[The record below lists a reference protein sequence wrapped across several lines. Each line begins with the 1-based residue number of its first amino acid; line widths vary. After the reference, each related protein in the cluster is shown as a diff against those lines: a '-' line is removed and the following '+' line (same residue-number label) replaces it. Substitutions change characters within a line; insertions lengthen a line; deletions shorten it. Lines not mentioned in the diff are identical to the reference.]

1 MNTNANGRPDV
12 QPQTTVAASIA
23 AELLRLHGSAGVAP
37 RVGVQICTGDE
48 TAGNH
53 GLNHTGRDVRQ
64 LRRLGIES
72 IKVGTRWVVPIHE
85 IAAWCAGERQPT
97 RIDRRR
103 REHRHLRAA
112 GGEVRHG

>member
-1 MNTNANGRPDV
+1 MNTTV
-12 QPQTTVAASIA
+12 TTVGAGIA
-23 AELLRLHGSAGVAP
+23 AELLRRHGSAGVAP
-37 RVGVQICTGDE
+37 RLALQICTGDE

-64 LRRLGIES
+64 LRKLGIDA
-72 IKVGTRWVVPIHE
+72 IKVSTRWVVPISE

-112 GGEVRHG
+112 GAGEV